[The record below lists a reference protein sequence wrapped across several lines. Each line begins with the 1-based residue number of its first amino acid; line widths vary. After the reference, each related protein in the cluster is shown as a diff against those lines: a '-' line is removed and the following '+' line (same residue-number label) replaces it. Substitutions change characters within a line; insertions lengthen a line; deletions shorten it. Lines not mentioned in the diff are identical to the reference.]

1 MSESLIGSSN
11 AMWPLKKFTPVIIII
26 IHSFLYRHKVVASD
40 AVILPASACSS
51 PVYVSTLCVVST
63 LGCVKGGYE

>member
-51 PVYVSTLCVVST
+51 PVYVSALCVVSA
-63 LGCVKGGYE
+63 LDCVKGGYE